1 MTETRTR
8 TQRSAGKSSIRSF
21 NGFVWRQGL
30 FRVSQKKHFQ
40 NAVGATVHW
49 HSEVASTPCVWKLIF
64 RSFLTKTK
72 PSQVMFMVKFSPTAL
87 NFCYDFVLLVH
98 FLGHPVHGTKTI
110 TMKENGGRLLWKSL
124 AYSFLLFP
132 AWWYKKT
139 SSLSDNDQPASASQ
153 TSNSTQGFFSTK
165 NKVKGKKAKGQN
177 S

>member
-98 FLGHPVHGTKTI
+98 FWDTLYMVQ
-110 TMKENGGRLLWKSL
+110 RQSQWKRTVEDCSERVL
-124 AYSFLLFP
+124 PIPSCYFLHDDIRRQVLFQIMINP
-132 AWWYKKT
+132 PPPPKPPTPHKV
-139 SSLSDNDQPASASQ
+139 
-153 TSNSTQGFFSTK
+153 FFPLK
-165 NKVKGKKAKGQN
+165 IK
-177 S
+177 